1 MIHTVLLLGSLL
13 VLLAWL
19 RAIEAPTT
27 GKPNEAEAGRR
38 QHS

>member
-19 RAIEAPTT
+19 RAIEAPKRT
-27 GKPNEAEAGRR
+27 EAEAGSHPRT
-38 QHS
+38 